1 MPRVKLGE
9 LLVQAGIIDELQ
21 LRSALAEQRKWGHP
35 LGRTLIELKLIDE
48 TTLVAALSRQL
59 NIPAIDPAA
68 IDRIPREVLSLLGY
82 EFCHDNGCIPFRHT
96 SKGNFLDVAMTDPTN
111 PELFDKIRV
120 ATRCNVRPNIVGPI
134 ALDAAIRR
142 HYLGQA
148 VDLAP
153 AAPAFRADEPM
164 LDLGGLTPLVS
175 RELAIDPAVA
185 SPPPIGQD
193 PMPLARA
200 ATASSDEL
208 RSLQGEVQRLA
219 AEVQKL
225 ASLLDRDEK
234 VIRKLLAFL
243 VEKGLCNKQ
252 ELMARIGGQ

>member
-35 LGRTLIELKLIDE
+35 LGRTLVELKLIDE

-59 NIPAIDPAA
+59 NIQAIDRAA
-68 IDRIPREVLSLLGY
+68 IDRIPREVLSLLGH
-82 EFCHDNGCIPFRHT
+82 EFCLENGCIPFRHT
-96 SKGNFLDVAMTDPTN
+96 AKGNFLDVAMTDPTN

-120 ATRCNVRPNIVGPI
+120 ATRCNVRPHIVGPL

-142 HYLGQA
+142 HYLGQ

-153 AAPAFRADEPM
+153 TAPAFRADEPM
-164 LDLGGLTPLVS
+164 LDLGGLTPLAS

-185 SPPPIGQD
+185 SPPIGQD

-200 ATASSDEL
+200 APASNDEL
-208 RSLQGEVQRLA
+208 RRLKGEVQRLA
-219 AEVQKL
+219 EEVQKL